1 MFNCILMCIQ
11 HSVTA
16 ILFFTGTSSCCPKR
30 LQGGLAKLLEQDLRI
45 NPFTADP
52 AKALHFAMLV
62 SGLGARAPECQK
74 LKMVG

>member
-1 MFNCILMCIQ
+1 MCIQ

-62 SGLGARAPECQK
+62 
-74 LKMVG
+74 